1 MMQGIKNTSND
12 TFGRLMGNGLHYE
25 VPKYQRDY
33 SWDKEQWSDLWYDL
47 MQMIEEKDSHYMGY
61 LVLQTADDKNYQIID
76 GQQRLTTLCVLILA
90 VVDTLLKLPGTDK
103 EKEDNEKRAA
113 NIRSTY
119 IGNMDM
125 LTLTSV
131 NKLVLNRNNDH
142 FYRTYLST
150 LQKMPKRGLKASEK
164 LLKSAFETFKA
175 YLGAQYKTA
184 EELVIFVDN
193 LVNNIFFTVITVTD
207 ELNAFKVFETLNARG
222 VQLSS
227 SDLLKNYIFSVA
239 NTNDLHQT
247 KLDEL
252 ENMWAEIA
260 DILKESQISD
270 YLRFYWNST
279 HKTIRKNQ
287 LYKTIRNEIKTP
299 EEAFALLRD
308 MRIKA
313 DIYMALRSP
322 DDEMWRTLPDVSS
335 NLNLLK
341 LFNVIQPI
349 PLLMSAYSNLS
360 EKDFSSLLAKIVII
374 TFRYNVICG
383 KNPNELESVYNKV
396 ALDIN
401 KTKTYKIEELK
412 AGIYVSDAEF
422 EQTFAYKEFVYSS
435 RNNQIAKYILGKI
448 EKFESGASVDITS
461 NTLEHILPDNPNED
475 WNWDDMK
482 IQQFHYR
489 LGNMTL
495 LEAGKN
501 RDLGNASFLEKKAVY
516 KKSTVPMTLEIGN
529 SDLEEWTESC
539 IDNRQKKMA
548 NEAKGIWK
556 IQE

>member
-1 MMQGIKNTSND
+1 MQGIKNTSND

-47 MQMIEEKDSHYMGY
+47 MQMIDEKDSHYMGY
-61 LVLQTADDKNYQIID
+61 LVLQTSDDKNYQIID
-76 GQQRLTTLCVLILA
+76 GQQRLTTICVLILA
-90 VVDTLLKLPGTDK
+90 VVDSLLNLPGTDK
-103 EKEDNEKRAA
+103 EKEDNKKRAE

-150 LQKMPKRGLKASEK
+150 LQEMPKRGLKASER
-164 LLKSAFETFKA
+164 LLKSSFETFKS
-175 YLGAQYKTA
+175 YLEIKYRSAK
-184 EELVIFVDN
+184 ELVVFIEN

-252 ENMWAEIA
+252 ENIWAEIA
-260 DILKESQISD
+260 DILKDSQISD

-299 EEAFALLRD
+299 EEAFSLLRD
-308 MRIKA
+308 MRKKA
-313 DIYMALRSP
+313 DIYIALRSP
-322 DDEMWRTLPDVSS
+322 DDELWRAQPEVST
-335 NLNLLK
+335 NLGLLK

-360 EKDFSSLLAKIVII
+360 ERDFSSLLTKIVII
-374 TFRYNVICG
+374 SFRYNVICG
-383 KNPNELESVYNKV
+383 KNPNELENVYNKV

-401 KTKTYKIEELK
+401 KTKSYKTEDLK
-412 AGIYVSDAEF
+412 AGIYVTDAEF

-448 EKFESGASVDITS
+448 EKFESGASIDIS
-461 NTLEHILPDNPNED
+461 SSTLEHILPDNPNEE
-475 WNWDDMK
+475 WNWNDVK

-501 RDLGNASFLEKKAVY
+501 RDLGNVSFSEKKAVY
-516 KKSTVPMTLEIGN
+516 KKSTVPMTVEIGN
-529 SDLEEWTESC
+529 SDLEEWTENC
-539 IDNRQKKMA
+539 IDTRQKKMA